1 MTTRKTYT
9 AEFKRQ
15 AIELAA
21 REDVGPIRAARD
33 LGISTSV
40 LYRWRVQAQKAG
52 TAAFPG
58 QGRVTLTPQEQEI
71 QRLRKENEIL
81 RQEREILKKGSSLLC
96 QRKSLR
102 FAFIAAHLKEFR
114 LDIVC
119 RVLHVT
125 PSGFRNWRRRL
136 ASTRKIQDERL
147 KLLIEDIYE
156 QHKGRSGAPR
166 IQAELAAKG
175 HHHSVRRIARLMR
188 DLGLYGKTRRKFVKT
203 TDSKHVLPVAPNLLD
218 RNFTPETP
226 NSTWASDITYIP
238 TKEGWL
244 YLAVTMDLFA
254 RTIVGWSMDSTMA
267 TELPLI
273 ALNMAVSRRNPPAGL
288 IHHSDRGS
296 QYASQMFQTALR
308 KHEMRCSM
316 SRKGDCWDNAVVE
329 SFFETIKRELVDGCV
344 YRSHEEAKKAIFEYM
359 EVYYNRKRRH
369 SSLGYL
375 TPLEAECQATAA

>member
-1 MTTRKTYT
+1 MKDFLEHY
-9 AEFKRQ
+9 
-15 AIELAA
+15 
-21 REDVGPIRAARD
+21 P
-33 LGISTSV
+33 
-40 LYRWRVQAQKAG
+40 
-52 TAAFPG
+52 
-58 QGRVTLTPQEQEI
+58 
-71 QRLRKENEIL
+71 
-81 RQEREILKKGSSLLC
+81 
-96 QRKSLR
+96 
-102 FAFIAAHLKEFR
+102 FIAAHLGEFR
-114 LDIVC
+114 LDIMC
-119 RVLHVT
+119 RVLRVT
-125 PSGFRNWRRRL
+125 PSGFRSWRRRPL
-136 ASTRKIQDERL
+136 STRKTEDEHL
-147 KLLIEDIYE
+147 KLLIEDIHH
-156 QHKGRSGAPR
+156 QHKGRYGAPR
-166 IQAELAAKG
+166 IQAELATRG

-254 RTIVGWSMDSTMA
+254 RTIVGWSMDSTMTA
-267 TELPLI
+267 ELPLG
-273 ALNMAVSRRNPPAGL
+273 ALHMAVSRRNPPAGL

-308 KHEMRCSM
+308 ENNMLCSM

-344 YRSHEEAKKAIFEYM
+344 YRSHEEAGKAIFEYM

-375 TPLEAECQATAA
+375 TPMEAECQATAA